1 MIIYPAIDLKD
12 GKCVRLRQG
21 DFDKVTVY
29 SENPGDMAKEFVKK
43 GAKFIHMVDLDGAKD
58 GKTTNAE
65 AIKSICEAAGDVP
78 VQLGG
83 GIRTMENV
91 EYVLSLG
98 VSRVILGTAAVKN
111 PDFAKEAAAKFGDKV
126 VVGIDAKDGM
136 VAVEGWIE
144 VSNVSAIDLAL
155 KMKSYGIKTVIY
167 TDIET
172 DGMLKGP
179 NLEAMKE
186 MLEKTGMDVIASGG
200 VSEEKDL
207 ENLEKCGVSGAIV
220 GKAIY
225 DGRVDLEKVLKR
237 W

>member
-1 MIIYPAIDLKD
+1 M
-12 GKCVRLRQG
+12 
-21 DFDKVTVY
+21 
-29 SENPGDMAKEFVKK
+29 
-43 GAKFIHMVDLDGAKD
+43 
-58 GKTTNAE
+58 
-65 AIKSICEAAGDVP
+65 
-78 VQLGG
+78 
-83 GIRTMENV
+83 
-91 EYVLSLG
+91 
-98 VSRVILGTAAVKN
+98 
-111 PDFAKEAAAKFGDKV
+111 

-144 VSNVSAIDLAL
+144 VSNVPAIDLAL

-167 TDIET
+167 TDIAT

>member
-21 DFDKVTVY
+21 DFGAVTVY

-65 AIKSICEAAGDVP
+65 AIKSICASAGDVP

-111 PDFAKEAAAKFGDKV
+111 PDFAKEAAEKFGEKV

-136 VAVEGWIE
+136 VAVEGWVE

-155 KMKSYGIKTVIY
+155 KMKSFGIKTVIY
-167 TDIET
+167 TDIAT

-186 MLEKTGMDVIASGG
+186 MIEKTGMDVIASGG